1 MKTIEFEEKYFE
13 QTCIL
18 LANFR
23 ATLSTFKNIESKP
36 NLEAAKEELNW
47 AIKDKWPIYLVEDN
61 NEIIGYM
68 LLRIDDCVWVEHI
81 YVDPNHRR
89 KGVAS
94 LLYDKAEE
102 VSNNLG
108 GDTVYNFVHPNND
121 AMMSFLRSK
130 GYTVLNLV
138 EVRKPYK
145 NEKLNIKYKIGNNEL
160 DY

>member
-23 ATLSTFKNIESKP
+23 TTLSAFKNIESKP

-81 YVDPNHRR
+81 YVDPNYRR

-145 NEKLNIKYKIGNNEL
+145 NEKLKIKYKIGNNEL

>member
-1 MKTIEFEEKYFE
+1 MKVIEYKEKYYAR
-13 QTCIL
+13 TCEL
-18 LANFR
+18 LADFR
-23 ATLSTFKNIESKP
+23 VSLRAFKNIKSIP
-36 NLEAAKEELNW
+36 DIEAAKQELKW
-47 AIKDKWPIYLVEDN
+47 AIDDKWPIYLVEDN
-61 NEIIGYM
+61 NQIVGYM
-68 LLRIDDCVWVEHI
+68 LLRVDDCVWVEHI
-81 YVDPNHRR
+81 YVDPSYRR

-102 VSNNLG
+102 VSNSIG

-138 EVRKPYK
+138 EVRRPYK
-145 NEKLNIKYKIGNNEL
+145 NEELNGKYKIGNNEF